1 VDSLEDRLRTEK
13 GMMADLAT
21 KVPRIV
27 IDQSKVMGLGGES
40 VVESWGDKKVLKHSL
55 EHGFIFDL
63 HTKSDGRTVLG
74 LRSALPSEQRER
86 ISLSRSIFE
95 DSARIWGITSGESG
109 EPTFAIMQERLKGEA
124 PRPAKIDEF
133 MKSRGFRKVP
143 DDGRIGQF
151 MLADKTWVRDDGK
164 ILVTDAEPRNFV
176 DDGETIRPVDLIIQ
190 RVRDPRIWDI
200 LTGK

>member
-1 VDSLEDRLRTEK
+1 MDSLEDRLRTEK

-74 LRSALPSEQRER
+74 LRSALPSEQRDR
-86 ISLSRSIFE
+86 LLLSNSIFR
-95 DSARIWGITSGESG
+95 DSARILGITSGESG
-109 EPTFAIMQERLKGEA
+109 EPTFAITQDFLKGNS
-124 PRPAKIDEF
+124 PSNDKIDAF
-133 MKSRGFRKVP
+133 MTSHGFRKVP

-151 MLADKTWVRDDGK
+151 MLADKTWVRDSGR
-164 ILVTDAEPRNFV
+164 ILVTDAEPRNFI
-176 DDGETIRPVDLIIQ
+176 DDGENIVPVDLIIQ
-190 RVRDPRIWDI
+190 RVRDPRMWDI
-200 LTGK
+200 LTRK